1 MKKILS
7 SLALSAF
14 AVSAQSA
21 IDFEGL
27 PEGTGVAIS
36 NQISGVTV
44 SATGGIGKAFVYD
57 TTSNGAD
64 PDLTG
69 PFTNIDEPGAGKLTA
84 GLVLIVQENNSNTPD
99 DNAGGGSLTLAFAR
113 PTTAISIDVFD
124 MDDGST
130 VKLFDT
136 DNNEL
141 GNYALQ
147 NTDTD
152 STPNFFERV
161 FFNGATGVAA
171 VKFIEV
177 SLSRSGAIDNVATV
191 PLPAAA
197 WLLGSGLIGLASLI
211 RRKNGSPAKP

>member
-1 MKKILS
+1 
-7 SLALSAF
+7 
-14 AVSAQSA
+14 
-21 IDFEGL
+21 
-27 PEGTGVAIS
+27 
-36 NQISGVTV
+36 
-44 SATGGIGKAFVYD
+44 
-57 TTSNGAD
+57 
-64 PDLTG
+64 
-69 PFTNIDEPGAGKLTA
+69 
-84 GLVLIVQENNSNTPD
+84 
-99 DNAGGGSLTLAFAR
+99 
-113 PTTAISIDVFD
+113 

-161 FFNGATGVAA
+161 LFNGATGIAA
-171 VKFIEV
+171 VKSIEV

-211 RRKNGSPAKP
+211 RRKQTARLPSRDNLTWSLLSPCFHEPVPGRRLTGINGASGPAPLYLGRRSSILDQSPSS

>member
-27 PEGTGVAIS
+27 PVGTGVAIT

-44 SATGGIGKAFVYD
+44 SATGGIGQAYVYD

-69 PFTNIDEPGAGKLTA
+69 PFTNIADPGGDKLTA
-84 GLVLIVQENNSNTPD
+84 GLVLIVQENNNNTPD
-99 DNAGGGSLTLAFAR
+99 DNAGGGTLKLDFAN

-136 DNNEL
+136 AGTEL

-147 NTDTD
+147 NTDTN

-161 FFNGATGVAA
+161 LFNGAAGIAGV
-171 VKFIEV
+171 KSIEV

-197 WLLGSGLIGLASLI
+197 WLFGSGLIGLASLV
-211 RRKNGSPAKP
+211 RRKQTAR